1 MASLTKINSM
11 LSEVLCFDL
20 KFTTN
25 MTVTGLNNSAFIR
38 ELQYDP
44 SNGREMDIMF
54 VVHLN
59 YHSANI

>member
-1 MASLTKINSM
+1 MASLTKINIM
-11 LSEVLCFDL
+11 FSEVLCFDL

-59 YHSANI
+59 CKYIK